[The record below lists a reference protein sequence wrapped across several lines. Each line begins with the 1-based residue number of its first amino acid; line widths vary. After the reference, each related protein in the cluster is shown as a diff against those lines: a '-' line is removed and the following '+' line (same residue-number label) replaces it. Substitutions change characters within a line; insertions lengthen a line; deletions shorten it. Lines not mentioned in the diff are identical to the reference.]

1 MDMWDSIK
9 RFFLGEPPKP
19 PALPEIP
26 KAEAPKAEPPK
37 VEAPKVEAPK
47 VEVKVGV
54 PCAEP
59 KKALPPEL
67 APKTKPVEDEA
78 KSHGIIVKS
87 GPTADIG
94 KVVKK
99 PE

>member
-37 VEAPKVEAPK
+37 AEAPK

>member
-1 MDMWDSIK
+1 M
-9 RFFLGEPPKP
+9 
-19 PALPEIP
+19 
-26 KAEAPKAEPPK
+26 
-37 VEAPKVEAPK
+37 
-47 VEVKVGV
+47 

-78 KSHGIIVKS
+78 MSHGIIVKS

-99 PE
+99 P